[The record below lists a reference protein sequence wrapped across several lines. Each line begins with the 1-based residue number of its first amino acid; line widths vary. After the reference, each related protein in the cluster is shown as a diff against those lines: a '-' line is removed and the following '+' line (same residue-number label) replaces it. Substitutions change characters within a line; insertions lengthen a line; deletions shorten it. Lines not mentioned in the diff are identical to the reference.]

1 MDFIEKI
8 TNKMSLK
15 NQEDSFVS
23 AIPNRLSVLR
33 IIFRAYNHKV
43 LANLCPEI
51 TADLQSAGYSA
62 CTVSLPTKI
71 RKYCILTSPHVYKKA
86 RDHFEIRT
94 HKRIIDVIRPQY
106 DQGPCGMR
114 SLLYR
119 LKETEIP
126 AGVDIRIVK
135 ASVGDPKGIRRRS
148 LKEENYNWDV
158 PYNEK

>member
-23 AIPNRLSVLR
+23 AIPNQLSILR
-33 IIFRAYNHKV
+33 IIFKAYNHKV

-51 TADLQSAGYSA
+51 TADLQSTGYSA
-62 CTVSLPTKI
+62 YTVSLPTKI

-94 HKRIIDVIRPQY
+94 HKKIIDIIRPQY
-106 DQGPCGMR
+106 DQGPYGMR
-114 SLLYR
+114 PLLYR
-119 LKETEIP
+119 LKKTEIP
-126 AGVDIRIVK
+126 AGIDIRIVK
-135 ASVGDPKGIRRRS
+135 TNIEDPKGIRRRS
-148 LKEENYNWDV
+148 LK
-158 PYNEK
+158 KKKLQLGCSLQ